1 MGKMIP
7 SRESKPRVNE
17 HEARKRLTEEFLS
30 KRGFE
35 FVPGTEAYAGFRM
48 RGNFL
53 IRHSGLRE
61 KRVRYEIVCFPSSLD
76 APLEL
81 WEPETFNDED
91 RTQLETHIK
100 TLNKN
105 LLQEFKKRGLYHK

>member
-1 MGKMIP
+1 MVSP
-7 SRESKPRVNE
+7 RESKPWVNE

-35 FVPGTEAYAGFRM
+35 FVPETETNAGFRM
-48 RGNFL
+48 KGNFL
-53 IRHSGLRE
+53 IKYSGLRE
-61 KRVRYEIVCFPSSLD
+61 KRIQYEIVCFPFSLD

-81 WEPETFNDED
+81 WEPKTFNDED
-91 RTQLETHIK
+91 RTKLETHIK
-100 TLNKN
+100 TLNKK